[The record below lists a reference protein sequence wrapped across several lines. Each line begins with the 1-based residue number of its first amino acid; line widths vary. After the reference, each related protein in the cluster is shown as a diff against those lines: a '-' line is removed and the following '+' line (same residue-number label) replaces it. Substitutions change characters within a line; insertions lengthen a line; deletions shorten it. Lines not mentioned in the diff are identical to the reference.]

1 MPVTDLADWTPRKR
15 PPRQVIAGRYV
26 RLEPL
31 DPARHGDDLYA
42 ACSGPQAETL
52 FRYLFETPPSD
63 RASLEPWL
71 AKASSSEDP
80 LFFAVVDQATGRA
93 VGRLTFMRIDQAHG
107 VIETGSILFGPQLA
121 RTRGATEAIYLQ
133 ARHAFDDLGYR
144 RFEWKCNDRNEPSKR
159 AALRLGFTSEGVFRQ
174 HMVVKGE
181 NRDTAWY
188 SMLDREWPARRQAFE
203 RWLAPD
209 NFDRNGQQRASLKAC
224 YEQAR
229 QGEAA

>member
-1 MPVTDLADWTPRKR
+1 MDLAEWTPRNR
-15 PPRQVIAGRYV
+15 PPRQVVSGRYV

-42 ACSGPQAETL
+42 ACSGQQAETL
-52 FRYLFETPPSD
+52 FRYLFEAPPSD
-63 RASLEPWL
+63 RASFEPWL

-80 LFFAVVDQATGRA
+80 LFFAVVDQVTGRA
-93 VGRLTFMRIDQAHG
+93 MGRLTFMRIDQAHG
-107 VIETGSILFGPQLA
+107 VIETGSILFGPELA

-159 AALRLGFTSEGVFRQ
+159 AALRLGFSFEGVFRQ

-188 SMLDREWPARRQAFE
+188 SMLNREWPARRRAFE

-209 NFDRNGQQRASLKAC
+209 NFDGNGQQRASLKAC
-224 YEQAR
+224 YERAR